1 MSLVWRSI
9 RTPLPSGHS
18 WLGTRK
24 VGIPSDEIPSGSL
37 LEDIATENPGTLVR
51 GYIVY
56 QSGSVFFNEDGSYTE
71 PTAPVLVIVAL
82 YVDGV
87 FVGNRQYVLGP
98 IPPVVDTGRKRYM
111 SAGV

>member
-1 MSLVWRSI
+1 MILRQRNGDGI
-9 RTPLPSGHS
+9 FGIQQ
-18 WLGTRK
+18 
-24 VGIPSDEIPSGSL
+24 VGVLAEDIPSGSI

-56 QSGSVFFNEDGSYTE
+56 QSGAVFFNENGSYTE